1 MAIGTGSD
9 PQVGAGMVFSITLP
23 GGRIISIFVPGGDAS
38 AAQAQLRAKFSDA
51 TTITRNVTLESI
63 PDADTRF
70 PRLMTD
76 GRFRASRDGSRT
88 QFDVVSDDFVRGGSG
103 ATGSVS
109 KWSTATDM
117 GTTGGVDGTTGEV
130 QGPIAE
136 TGIVGDVLSEE
147 AFGGIPAFQRGLRE
161 RGTPSGIGSGA
172 FGRFLSGRFNPA
184 AATFLGQTA
193 LDPSMGGGPEA
204 FTNFVR
210 NTGGLNLGQR
220 AQDVFSGLLNLQRG
234 VDVSAAPAEAQRFLN
249 PTEFADFQLFGD
261 LAGEAARGRLG
272 GFAASQLLPSSAD
285 LANQFLAGPTS
296 AQTGGF
302 GQFLRERL
310 GSVI

>member
-1 MAIGTGSD
+1 MTWVFR
-9 PQVGAGMVFSITLP
+9 VGNQTLRITASNAAEALRRAKIVFP
-23 GGRIISIFVPGGDAS
+23 GQTISGVREGGQSGDANFRLINPS
-38 AAQAQLRAKFSDA
+38 YIDAQNNPVYTA
-51 TTITRNVTLESI
+51 ES
-63 PDADTRF
+63 
-70 PRLMTD
+70 
-76 GRFRASRDGSRT
+76 
-88 QFDVVSDDFVRGGSG
+88 
-103 ATGSVS
+103 
-109 KWSTATDM
+109 
-117 GTTGGVDGTTGEV
+117 TTGDPTGARAPEFTRDTFTTADPTMQ
-130 QGPIAE
+130 QGPIDE
-136 TGIVGDVLSEE
+136 TLSVGDRSVLFPATLNEE

-161 RGTPSGIGSGA
+161 RGTPTGIGSGA

-210 NTGGLNLGQR
+210 NTGGLNLGQT

-234 VDVSAAPAEAQRFLN
+234 GDVSAAPVEAQRFLN

>member
-1 MAIGTGSD
+1 MAIVAGSE
-9 PQVGAGMVFSITLP
+9 PQVGAGMVFTITLP
-23 GGRIISIFVPGGDAS
+23 GGRLISIFVPGGDA
-38 AAQAQLRAKFSDA
+38 ATAQTQLRGKFPDA
-51 TTITRNVTLESI
+51 IAIGRNVTLERL
-63 PDADTRF
+63 PDADIRF
-70 PRLMTD
+70 SRLTSD

-88 QFDVVSDDFVRGGSG
+88 QFDLVSDDFVRGGSG

-109 KWSTATDM
+109 KWPTDTDM
-117 GTTGGVDGTTGEV
+117 GGMQGVID
-130 QGPIAE
+130 E
-136 TGIVGDVLSEE
+136 TLSVGDRSVLFPATLNEE

-161 RGTPSGIGSGA
+161 RGTPTGIGSGA

-193 LDPSMGGGPEA
+193 LDPSQGGGPEA

-220 AQDVFSGLLNLQRG
+220 AQDVFSGLLDLQRG
-234 VDVSAAPAEAQRFLN
+234 GDVSAAPVEAQRFLN
-249 PTEFADFQLFGD
+249 PTDFADFQLFGD

>member
-1 MAIGTGSD
+1 MTWVFR
-9 PQVGAGMVFSITLP
+9 VGNQTLRITASNAAEALRRAKIVFP
-23 GGRIISIFVPGGDAS
+23 GQTISGVREGGQSGDANFRLINPS
-38 AAQAQLRAKFSDA
+38 YIDAQNNPVYTA
-51 TTITRNVTLESI
+51 ES
-63 PDADTRF
+63 
-70 PRLMTD
+70 
-76 GRFRASRDGSRT
+76 
-88 QFDVVSDDFVRGGSG
+88 
-103 ATGSVS
+103 
-109 KWSTATDM
+109 
-117 GTTGGVDGTTGEV
+117 TTGDPTGARAPEFTRDTFTTADPTMQ
-130 QGPIAE
+130 QGPIDE
-136 TGIVGDVLSEE
+136 TRTVGDRNVLSEE

-161 RGTPSGIGSGA
+161 RGTPTGIGSGA

-210 NTGGLNLGQR
+210 NTGGLNLGQT

-234 VDVSAAPAEAQRFLN
+234 GDVSAAPVEAQRFLN

>member
-1 MAIGTGSD
+1 
-9 PQVGAGMVFSITLP
+9 MVFTITLP
-23 GGRIISIFVPGGDAS
+23 GGRLISIFVPGGDA
-38 AAQAQLRAKFSDA
+38 ATAQTRLRAKFSDA
-51 TTITRNVTLESI
+51 TAIIRNVGLESI

-70 PRLMTD
+70 PRLTSD
-76 GRFRASRDGSRT
+76 GRFRASRDGSKT
-88 QFDVVSDDFVRGGSG
+88 QFDLVSDDFVRGGSG

-109 KWSTATDM
+109 KWSTDTDM
-117 GTTGGVDGTTGEV
+117 GATGGVNGTTGVV
-130 QGPIAE
+130 QGAIEE
-136 TGIVGDVLSEE
+136 TIPVGDRNVLFPATLNEE

-161 RGTPSGIGSGA
+161 RGTPTGIGSGA

-193 LDPSMGGGPEA
+193 LDPSQGGGPEA

-234 VDVSAAPAEAQRFLN
+234 GDVSAAPVEAQRFLN

-272 GFAASQLLPSSAD
+272 GFAASQLLPSSSD